1 MTIKISRNAAGNC
14 LNFVG
19 SSLPAYFN
27 ACLSGAVDTD
37 VADTVNVVNDI
48 QTANNPN
55 AQIAYEFFQIPF
67 TEFADKDGNGFANAQ
82 EAADYITSQGNVIG
96 SSGIGA
102 DLTGVAVSFRLDAT
116 STSIIMDNGA
126 SYGVNTIKAV
136 PNEDGTIHI
145 HAIGAGDPNGV
156 EDANENKY
164 FEKLNHTL
172 VSVNGTPVA
181 GGLNDVAN
189 VLNEL
194 FTVGAFESVVI
205 SDPYSTMVADVAGV
219 DAGYTLE
226 GVDAIDPIG
235 DDIFTYDGAG
245 YSNYAGLKSTATID
259 QAGEY
264 YTFDIRGEGTI
275 GFGLV
280 HSDASF
286 AAGKY
291 SGNANYANPDNFAAV
306 NSAHYGVQF
315 SHWFHATPNGSWT
328 NYGASTG
335 YSGGPG
341 WSNWDQQA
349 DWLAGNPVKIKCGID
364 ENGFISISSLQ
375 NDGSWVMHARSSY
388 PVTQGSS
395 FHLGIKSQSTAARVY
410 SAPKVHRLA
419 VDDTPVVIGDSS
431 ITVFGTD
438 VSGDLASGITYLGGP
453 DDDNNGFVT
462 TETLTQ
468 AGEYFQF
475 TWTDGDANLGLF
487 SDNDHAVGDLDAN
500 RGVWSNDDYLFF
512 GARSEHNGTMNGLYN
527 ENAYASTV
535 LEGAIGAYYG
545 RVGFDVDG
553 RATVWAST
561 DGVTYTVKQ
570 RLDAAAPTGSYR
582 FIWIPQDSNA
592 NLSTLT
598 KGQLAVGPT
607 MYFRYVE
614 SPDGNFQYPLFA
626 TVEEAEYYYTQ
637 SGGTDTVK
645 YDDYVYPDDP
655 TNTSWKMPIAYRETN
670 GGFAPENQTFLGNP
684 VTYTE
689 ITTLTN
695 ADLAPAVFSASGLTV
710 NEDSVVNYQTQP
722 MDTSYVTTFT
732 NLPAGLVDSSVGMI
746 GGTAP
751 SVSGDNVTNPSDSYV
766 IDVTRTNSYGSSTG
780 QLTITVNNLT
790 PPSTL
795 PSGFTQVAG
804 SFTDNG
810 DGTYTVDNSSVVQV
824 GLTLAEDKRVIIPAS
839 WAIGNVLPFLD
850 YTQGESKAF
859 FGIADVSPNWND
871 TPDLHSDFDAVV
883 RWEATSASQHKHSMS
898 VGDLVEAN
906 HNTVNS
912 SFLAYWN
919 YAIEWD
925 GTQLHVLR
933 SATLSD
939 LQNKHRSEISGGLI
953 ISDEPATSRSGSL
966 PLVVATRSG
975 GTMNLTTSGLS
986 VIDIPAETVTMLTPW
1001 TKALDFSGS
1010 SERAVQVSTSA
1021 SVNPLRM
1028 SGVSATV
1035 SAPASSGKTS
1045 SDSNSR
1051 PWATAIV
1058 FRSDKH
1064 NSNQHIWNMGE
1075 GAGSNDDNIYI
1086 RQSSFG
1092 SLHFGWGRDGALNEC
1107 ALGNVSTTTGWHGI
1121 YIAHTGE
1128 RLSGSDA
1135 TAANLADC
1143 FSIRRMGSEW
1153 SQPFGSLG
1161 SELSTSGN
1169 WVTNGGRM
1177 DRSITGDFT
1186 IGGRGSN
1193 RSFHGKVASMVITTL
1208 KLNDDMPTEAEIKMM
1223 ITDPKKWEDDYRV
1236 GQYVRAGNSSSNVN
1250 YVPSSWTVHGASI
1263 MWLMGDGSMDSYS
1276 NMIRNDVYPSDQN
1289 FTKLNLISMVSN
1301 DIQNVSI
1308 PGLTS

>member
-1 MTIKISRNAAGNC
+1 MAQIQIYGDTNKGCIFFDNSSVEPKFLGTIVASIKADETDRIVIQRTDRYMADGVTFRKLFRRLKATRVQNQNGENLINGLGYSVQQVVDYINTEASSYSAG
-14 LNFVG
+14 
-19 SSLPAYFN
+19 
-27 ACLSGAVDTD
+27 GAVRPALDEH
-37 VADTVNVVNDI
+37 
-48 QTANNPN
+48 PN
-55 AQIAYEFFQIPF
+55 
-67 TEFADKDGNGFANAQ
+67 FA
-82 EAADYITSQGNVIG
+82 
-96 SSGIGA
+96 
-102 DLTGVAVSFRLDAT
+102 LDAT
-116 STSIIMDNGA
+116 STSIMVDNGE
-126 SYGVNTIKAV
+126 SFGVNTIKAV
-136 PNEDGTIHI
+136 LGADGLIDIVSSDHSSNSLTIYEDCP
-145 HAIGAGDPNGV
+145 HANLQINGS
-156 EDANENKY
+156 Y
-164 FEKLNHTL
+164 IT
-172 VSVNGTPVA
+172 
-181 GGLNDVAN
+181 GGPNDVVN
-189 VLNEL
+189 KLNEL
-194 FTVGAFESVVI
+194 FTVGAFEQVVI
-205 SDPYSTMVADVAGV
+205 SDPYATMVADVDGV

-235 DDIFTYDGAG
+235 DDIFTYDGSG
-245 YSNYAGLKSTATID
+245 YANYAGLKSTATID
-259 QAGEY
+259 QKGEY

-280 HSDASF
+280 HTDASF
-286 AAGKY
+286 DAGLA
-291 SGNANYANPDNFAAV
+291 SGNQNYADPDNFAAV
-306 NSAHYGVQF
+306 NSAHYGYQF

-328 NYGASTG
+328 NYGAATG
-335 YSGGPG
+335 YAGGAG
-341 WSNWDQQA
+341 WSNNWDQQQ
-349 DWLAGNPVKIKCGID
+349 DWLDGNPVKIRCGID
-364 ENGFISISSLQ
+364 ENGYIAISSLQ
-375 NDGSWVMHARSSY
+375 NDGSWILHSRSNY
-388 PVTQGSS
+388 PVAEGTS
-395 FHLGIKSQSTAARVY
+395 FHLGVKSQSTAARVY
-410 SAPKVHRLA
+410 SAPKVHLLA
-419 VDDTPVVIGDSS
+419 PE
-431 ITVFGTD
+431 
-438 VSGDLASGITYLGGP
+438 A
-453 DDDNNGFVT
+453 
-462 TETLTQ
+462 
-468 AGEYFQF
+468 
-475 TWTDGDANLGLF
+475 
-487 SDNDHAVGDLDAN
+487 
-500 RGVWSNDDYLFF
+500 
-512 GARSEHNGTMNGLYN
+512 
-527 ENAYASTV
+527 
-535 LEGAIGAYYG
+535 
-545 RVGFDVDG
+545 
-553 RATVWAST
+553 
-561 DGVTYTVKQ
+561 
-570 RLDAAAPTGSYR
+570 
-582 FIWIPQDSNA
+582 
-592 NLSTLT
+592 
-598 KGQLAVGPT
+598 PT
-607 MYFRYVE
+607 MYFRYIE
-614 SPDGNFQYPLFA
+614 SGDGNFHYPLFA
-626 TVEEAEYYYTQ
+626 TAAEANYYHKIIAGVETGESHQ
-637 SGGTDTVK
+637 H
-645 YDDYVYPDDP
+645 VYPDDP
-655 TNTSWKMPIAYRETN
+655 TNTTWYMPTN
-670 GGFAPENQTFLGNP
+670 GQMAGVNAPYNMVFDGQTVLF
-684 VTYTE
+684 TE
-689 ITTLTN
+689 ITSLTD
-695 ADLAPAVFSASGLTV
+695 ADLAPSSYGTQALTV
-710 NEDSVVNYQTQP
+710 DELSAVNIQVAPQDVGYTTSVSSLPTGLAFNG
-722 MDTSYVTTFT
+722 SY
-732 NLPAGLVDSSVGMI
+732 LVS
-746 GGTAP
+746 GTAP
-751 SVSGDNVTNPSDSYV
+751 EVANDNVANPSDDYT
-766 IDVTRTNSYGSSTG
+766 ITVTRTNSYGSSQGT
-780 QLTITVNNLT
+780 LTLTVTNLT
-790 PPSTL
+790 PPSSL

-824 GLTLAEDKRVIIPAS
+824 DLSLAEDKRIVIPAS

-859 FGIADVSPNWND
+859 FGIADLSPNWND

-898 VGDLVEAN
+898 VGDLIGAN

-912 SFLAYWN
+912 ASLAYWN

-939 LQNKHRSEISGGLI
+939 LQTKHRSEITTGLI
-953 ISDEPATSRSGSL
+953 ISDEPASSRSGSL
-966 PLVVATRSG
+966 PLVVATRAG

-986 VIDIPAETVTMLTPW
+986 VIDIPAEPVTNLTPW

-1028 SGVSATV
+1028 SGVSTTV
-1035 SAPASSGKTS
+1035 SAPAISGKTS

-1208 KLNDDMPTEAEIKMM
+1208 KLNDYMPTEAEIKMM

-1276 NMIRNDVYPSDQN
+1276 NMIRNDVYSSDQN
-1289 FTKLNLISMVSN
+1289 YTKLNMISMVSN
-1301 DIQNVSI
+1301 DIQNVTI
-1308 PGLTS
+1308 NGLS